1 MKILYK
7 SAEKEKDLIEAGC
20 VLRIGGEVVS
30 AAGFE
35 LEPFLRRLSR
45 KAKSRPNG
53 RDLLKEESQGRRW

>member
-35 LEPFLRRLSR
+35 VETISRRLSR
-45 KAKSRPNG
+45 EGEIPTERGTCWKKNDRV
-53 RDLLKEESQGRRW
+53 